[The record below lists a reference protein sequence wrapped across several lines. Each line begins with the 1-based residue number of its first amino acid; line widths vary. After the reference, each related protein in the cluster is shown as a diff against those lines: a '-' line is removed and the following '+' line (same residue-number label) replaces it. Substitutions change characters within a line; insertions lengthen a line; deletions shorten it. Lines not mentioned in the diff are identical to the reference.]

1 MTLFMDKPTRFL
13 FFTGKGGVGKTS
25 LACSTAVR
33 LADQGKRI
41 LLVSTDPASN
51 LDEVLG
57 VRLSS
62 NPIAIPEVKNLFALN
77 IDPNEAAKAYRDR
90 SIGPYRGVLPPDSIR
105 DMEEQLSGACTVEV
119 AAFDEFTSLL
129 LNSDVTSRFD
139 HIIFDTA
146 PTGHTLRLLSL
157 PSAWKDFLT
166 TSTHGAS
173 CLGPSSALS
182 NQRDRYEQ
190 AVNTLR
196 DGIETT
202 VILVTRPDIIAIAE
216 AERTSQELEAIGL
229 TNQQLA
235 INAVFKAKNRADKT
249 ALAFEER
256 VNSALKHLPPLL
268 ASKVHAEFSLK
279 SYNMVGIQA
288 LRRFF
293 ETSSES
299 SGVSET
305 QSPLTIPAG
314 TLSIRHLVDGIVAD
328 GRCLVMVLGKGGVG
342 KTTIASAIAVELASR
357 GLPVHLST
365 TDPAAHLEATLA
377 GESKLPTLTVSR
389 IDPKIETQKYTDQ
402 VVASSGKGLDKE
414 GLALLKE
421 DLRSPCTEEVAVF
434 RAFSRMVSEA
444 RDHFVILDTAPTGH
458 TLLLLDATGSYHREV
473 MKKFTGDGISAS
485 HVTTP
490 MMRIKDP
497 KFTKLLIVTLPETTP
512 VSEAEA
518 LQKDLRRAEIEPY
531 AWIIN
536 QSLAATQTQDPTLL
550 RRAQLEVEQI
560 KRIQNGLAENVII
573 VPWQIEK
580 PTGIEHL
587 LTMSQ
592 FEFKA

>member
-1 MTLFMDKPTRFL
+1 MNGFVDAPTRFL

-25 LACSTAVR
+25 LACSTAVT
-33 LADQGKRI
+33 LADRGAKV

-57 VRLSS
+57 VRLTAE
-62 NPIAIPEVKNLFALN
+62 PIAIPKVPNLFALN
-77 IDPNEAAKAYRDR
+77 IDPEAAAKAYRER

-129 LNSDVTSRFD
+129 LNDQVTSKFN

-173 CLGPSSALS
+173 CLGPSSALN

-196 DGIETT
+196 NQKDTT
-202 VILVTRPDIIAIAE
+202 VILVTRPDSVAIAE
-216 AERTSQELEAIGL
+216 AERTSHELDGIGL
-229 TNQQLA
+229 QNQQLA
-235 INAVFKAKNRADKT
+235 INAVFRATNRSDRV

-256 VNSALKHLPPLL
+256 ANDALKNLPPTL
-268 ASKVHAEFSLK
+268 ASKERSVFYLK
-279 SYNMVGIQA
+279 PYNMVGIQA
-288 LRRFF
+288 LRAFF
-293 ETSSES
+293 KDDELETKADLL
-299 SGVSET
+299 VAMPT
-305 QSPLTIPAG
+305 G
-314 TLSIRHLVDGIVAD
+314 TLSIGQLVDGIIMD
-328 GRCLVMVLGKGGVG
+328 GRCLVMVMGKGGVG
-342 KTTIASAIAVELASR
+342 KTTIAASIASELASR
-357 GLPVHLST
+357 GHPVHLTT

-377 GESKLPTLTVSR
+377 GEKRLSSLTVSR
-389 IDPKIETQKYTDQ
+389 IDPKIETQKYIDQ
-402 VVASSGKGLDKE
+402 VVASSGKGLDKK

-434 RAFSRMVSEA
+434 RAFSRIVSEA
-444 RDHFVILDTAPTGH
+444 RDHFVVLDTAPTGH

-473 MKKFTGDGISAS
+473 MKKFSHGAVSAS

-490 MMRIKDP
+490 MMRLKDP
-497 KFTKLLIVTLPETTP
+497 KYTKLLIVTLPETTP

-531 AWIIN
+531 AWVIN
-536 QSLAATQTQDPTLL
+536 QCLAGTQTRDPILA
-550 RRAQLEVEQI
+550 RRAHHEVEQI
-560 KRIQNGLAENVII
+560 RRVQSGLANSVII
-573 VPWQIEK
+573 IPW
-580 PTGIEHL
+580 T
-587 LTMSQ
+587 
-592 FEFKA
+592 